1 MSVGEVRTV
10 DLYVEFSPMS
20 EDLKLR
26 HRDTSWLNFTSKFT
40 RYEKFP
46 GDLFISL

>member
-10 DLYVEFSPMS
+10 DLYVEFSAMS

-26 HRDTSWLNFTSKFT
+26 HRDTSW
-40 RYEKFP
+40 
-46 GDLFISL
+46 